1 MLYVEGNVPKSA
13 VALREAR
20 PNQKVRTGF
29 MQVGR
34 GPRAF
39 VLMDQYDMHQIMT
52 LKKGQE
58 LYTEGGFLGVKTV
71 IGNGVSAFGAV
82 HVERFEIIE
91 PTDWLGR
98 KKPPVAR
105 WFDAQWREV
114 TVPVANI
121 RVGQVLRVSY

>member
-1 MLYVEGNVPKSA
+1 
-13 VALREAR
+13 
-20 PNQKVRTGF
+20 

-34 GPRAF
+34 GPQAF

-105 WFDAQWREV
+105 WFDTQWREV